1 MFSKSCLPMV
11 SSTTPMAAMIC
22 SQAAEGSSPA
32 KPRQA
37 KGGGGRVSTRTTQEE
52 EAAFRCRLDYYRRGG
67 CATPLTEGLEAG
79 RELAVVQGV
88 VQLGEQVAQ
97 GTQHGHTA
105 VLQLHGAV
113 AVQRALVLGQVQLQQ
128 HQPINNSG
136 QTQCCRSVCAAR
148 AGLSLFRTPLC
159 NPPLPT
165 PSLSSYG
172 TCPSCN

>member
-1 MFSKSCLPMV
+1 MLAIRLLNADGWCGSLCVSRTLFSKSCLPMV

-32 KPRQA
+32 KPRQ
-37 KGGGGRVSTRTTQEE
+37 GGGGVRISTRTTQEDE

-67 CATPLTEGLEAG
+67 CATPLTEGLDAG

-128 HQPINNSG
+128 HHPSTPIV
-136 QTQCCRSVCAAR
+136 RPV
-148 AGLSLFRTPLC
+148 L
-159 NPPLPT
+159 
-165 PSLSSYG
+165 
-172 TCPSCN
+172 